1 MVTNID
7 VNEIIAQK
15 VEKDNAIKEQQE
27 KKKQLEKVEFNVNNY
42 LDTRLGPNENEKT
55 LTIRLLP
62 FSATELSPFKKIKVH
77 SVKMKNDKG
86 QKVWKKFMCPVGMG
100 KDDKCP
106 FCEMSEKARILKYNE
121 TNEATRKDYGDIEF
135 MNMAKDYWLVRC
147 IDRAHEDHGV
157 KFWRFPDSKKGE
169 GVFDKIISLIKTR
182 QAKGKDIVDLY
193 KGKDLIITVTK
204 SKASNGKET
213 MVYNITDDDEI
224 KPLHEDE
231 TVMEKWVNDPKRW
244 EDVYS
249 IKSYEYMDIVV
260 QGEYPVWSKT
270 LNRWIAKADADKIAV
285 EAREQQVKENLMPQT
300 QDFSTFTVNTGSTR
314 TEMSIE
320 ANGNTQPSNPIDD
333 DLPF

>member
-1 MVTNID
+1 
-7 VNEIIAQK
+7 
-15 VEKDNAIKEQQE
+15 
-27 KKKQLEKVEFNVNNY
+27 
-42 LDTRLGPNENEKT
+42 
-55 LTIRLLP
+55 
-62 FSATELSPFKKIKVH
+62 
-77 SVKMKNDKG
+77 
-86 QKVWKKFMCPVGMG
+86 
-100 KDDKCP
+100 
-106 FCEMSEKARILKYNE
+106 MSEKARILKYNE
-121 TNEATRKDYGDIEF
+121 TNEAVRKDYGDIEF

-193 KGKDLIITVTK
+193 NGKDLIITVTK

-270 LNRWIAKADADKIAV
+270 LNRWIAKSDADKIAV
-285 EAREQQVKENLMPQT
+285 EAKEQQVKENLMPQT

-320 ANGNTQPSNPIDD
+320 TNGQTQSSNPIDD